1 MTGASSTPTKSM
13 LGINITPTKSKKIS
27 TIDNKQ
33 MEEKKQIEIIAR
45 SAINRRIQNKNTQK
59 GDILNYFLLFVVVL
73 ITIFTFPQNFL
84 DGSNNKVRTIS
95 YFNY

>member
-1 MTGASSTPTKSM
+1 MLVIMTTGASSTPTKTM

-27 TIDNKQ
+27 TVDNKQ
-33 MEEKKQIEIIAR
+33 MEGKKQIENIAR

-73 ITIFTFPQNFL
+73 ITIFTYPQNFS
-84 DGSNNKVRTIS
+84 DSSNSKV
-95 YFNY
+95 